1 MRKKKNWR
9 KTLIYNKH
17 PNALSDL
24 ITYFE
29 KTAPQATTTKKV
41 DIDPSWSA
49 GKKSNFRIL
58 NRLKDGIEKDV
69 VTAIAEKISKTN
81 LLKNKND
88 VLTLDASKEVTHE
101 GAIKTLNEDL
111 LPAMKEVGDKFGA
124 GELILPFVLK
134 SAECMKAAVT
144 ELEKYLLKEE
154 GASKGKLVLGTVY
167 GDVHDIG
174 KNLVKTIF
182 ENNGYTVYDLGKQV
196 PLQKFLD
203 KIDEVKPDAI
213 GLSALLVSTS
223 KQMQFFVE
231 HARKTNMKVPVLCGG
246 AAINTNYINRIAKES
261 GIYESGVFYCNTM
274 FEGLKTMDKLV
285 SDEKDVLLKTWKDKL
300 QQWKEKPRELE
311 VSKLP
316 HSGIKP
322 VTPPTAPILEIPI
335 RLKSDQINM
344 DEVWNLIDKKSL
356 FKLSWGLRG
365 KAGEEHE
372 EEHERL
378 LEQWKLRVK
387 DEDLFE
393 PQAVYGYFKCRNKD
407 GKLVVNKLNGEK
419 ITFDFPR
426 SSKSKHLCLSDYF
439 GDNDIVAF
447 QSVTVGNRVSEI
459 IEQWNKQDSILMHI
473 TYTV

>member
-1 MRKKKNWR
+1 M
-9 KTLIYNKH
+9 H
-17 PNALSDL
+17 LSDL
-24 ITYFE
+24 ITHFE
-29 KTAPQATTTKKV
+29 KAGPQAGTETKKI

-49 GKKSNFRIL
+49 GKKSNFRIV
-58 NRLKDGIEKDV
+58 NRLKDGIQRDV

-81 LLKNKND
+81 LLVEKNGE
-88 VLTLDASKEVTHE
+88 LILDATKETTHE

-134 SAECMKAAVT
+134 SAECMKAAVS

-154 GASKGKLVLGTVY
+154 GVSKGKLVLGTVY

-203 KIDEVKPDAI
+203 KIDEVKPNAI

-231 HARKTNMKVPVLCGG
+231 HARKTKMNIPVLCGG
-246 AAINTNYINRIAKES
+246 AAINTNYINRIAKEN

-285 SDEKDVLLKTWKDKL
+285 SDEKEQLVKTWKEKL
-300 QQWKEKPRELE
+300 EKWEEKSQPKQEASE
-311 VSKLP
+311 LP

-322 VTPPTAPILEIPI
+322 VTPPVAPSLGPI
-335 RLKSDQINM
+335 RLTSNQINM
-344 DEVWNLIDKKSL
+344 DEVWKLIDKKSL

-365 KAGEEHE
+365 NAGEKSEKEHE
-372 EEHERL
+372 IL
-378 LEQWKLRVK
+378 LEEL
-387 DEDLFE
+387 
-393 PQAVYGYFKCRNKD
+393 
-407 GKLVVNKLNGEK
+407 EK
-419 ITFDFPR
+419 P
-426 SSKSKHLCLSDYF
+426 Y
-439 GDNDIVAF
+439 
-447 QSVTVGNRVSEI
+447 
-459 IEQWNKQDSILMHI
+459 
-473 TYTV
+473 